1 MMLAG
6 VERKADANMREER
19 SEGTARA
26 LQSSKQ
32 VKEKMRTGREQE
44 RERGRESAL
53 RRRRGKDL
61 KKTVKA
67 TGVRD
72 GKGCGLGASQPSIA
86 PGQPLDGGQ

>member
-32 VKEKMRTGREQE
+32 VKEKMRTGRE
-44 RERGRESAL
+44 
-53 RRRRGKDL
+53 
-61 KKTVKA
+61 
-67 TGVRD
+67 
-72 GKGCGLGASQPSIA
+72 
-86 PGQPLDGGQ
+86 

>member
-1 MMLAG
+1 M
-6 VERKADANMREER
+6 
-19 SEGTARA
+19 
-26 LQSSKQ
+26 
-32 VKEKMRTGREQE
+32 
-44 RERGRESAL
+44 

-86 PGQPLDGGQ
+86 SGQPLDGGQ

>member
-1 MMLAG
+1 
-6 VERKADANMREER
+6 MREKNDR
-19 SEGTARA
+19 RRTARA

-32 VKEKMRTGREQE
+32 VKEKRRTGRAREE
-44 RERGRESAL
+44 REREREESAL

-86 PGQPLDGGQ
+86 SGQPLDGGQ